1 MSSCRISCVHITRK
15 FYFWRQL
22 LPGGLP
28 SVGIESMDKD
38 HKKLLNLI
46 NNLSACILCTTGE
59 EFERHN
65 LSELIAYTRNHL
77 KAAEDLLQTN
87 GYPDYEGHKAQ
98 HDQMISYVESFV
110 RKYDAVGRIDY
121 DRII

>member
-1 MSSCRISCVHITRK
+1 
-15 FYFWRQL
+15 
-22 LPGGLP
+22 
-28 SVGIESMDKD
+28 MDKD